1 MSVMRNNAG
10 AAGREFISYLMP
22 RIAQYRS
29 AFSAI
34 SDALLSRGINNRHER
49 TFWGCILTA
58 QQILL
63 DMGRLHT
70 QLFEGNDLAVSIAA
84 YRERVRR
91 DVRRNQITP
100 EDIIANYHKNIYP
113 CSLDNRRLVLDA
125 GFTQQNMQVNED
137 RAIWAFEDRGQE
149 FFVLSLPLI
158 QSYIRSVQANIAQ
171 ASLIDKWKRDGI
183 IKEGRRALPTPNGV
197 SVRKRILV
205 YQRIAL

>member
-1 MSVMRNNAG
+1 
-10 AAGREFISYLMP
+10 
-22 RIAQYRS
+22 
-29 AFSAI
+29 
-34 SDALLSRGINNRHER
+34 
-49 TFWGCILTA
+49 
-58 QQILL
+58 
-63 DMGRLHT
+63 MGRLHT